1 MRKYSIWMYI
11 RNYKFNS
18 LLFKNFCMIFIT
30 MFIPLTLLLGVM
42 FHYFQKTNLE
52 KIGDSVRGDL
62 RQIMA
67 VTDTIQSNIVTMG
80 NNLASEDTT
89 LQFVKTPKWEY
100 PDYDTVQNINKMMRS
115 LSMLTGDYV
124 DSIYLYSYRND
135 YVLTENYAS
144 NITKFYDTQWL
155 QDDNRDS
162 YIRVYGRV
170 AVDRNG
176 GTQNCITSV
185 FSVPI
190 SKNDGRDGVILV
202 NMADIWGPQLE
213 KDDPGNKRSLFILD
227 HEGRILYHHQPD
239 YLGRDF
245 QKATGYPDDVSL
257 LLKDTGDGEV
267 MIDSAV
273 SGVTNWRYVMVAGLE
288 EYTQQKHTLRN
299 LICSALAGL
308 LLLTGF
314 AAYIISVRVF
324 RPVREIME
332 MIDNPSKFYNQN
344 ARRNG
349 PLNELRYIT
358 ASFLE
363 SLHQKEAS
371 QEQLAQYMTSLKE
384 AQVALLQAQIN
395 PHFLFNTLQT
405 VNFLAIGLTRSDN
418 AVSSVV
424 GKLSAMLRKIMEV
437 DSNMMTIEEEV
448 EYCKAYLEIEKM
460 RFRDEFEVVWTL
472 EQELLPCYTV
482 KFTLQPILENCIRH
496 AFNQSDEPGLIRIEI
511 FSEEENIVFQV
522 SDNGS
527 GQSRGWIARMNERLQ
542 QVEILMGQ
550 HIGIQNVNQRI
561 RLIFGSEYGVSYQAQ
576 KSGGIMARIVIP
588 QEK

>member
-1 MRKYSIWMYI
+1 M
-11 RNYKFNS
+11 
-18 LLFKNFCMIFIT
+18 
-30 MFIPLTLLLGVM
+30 
-42 FHYFQKTNLE
+42 
-52 KIGDSVRGDL
+52 
-62 RQIMA
+62 
-67 VTDTIQSNIVTMG
+67 
-80 NNLASEDTT
+80 
-89 LQFVKTPKWEY
+89 
-100 PDYDTVQNINKMMRS
+100 
-115 LSMLTGDYV
+115 
-124 DSIYLYSYRND
+124 
-135 YVLTENYAS
+135 
-144 NITKFYDTQWL
+144 
-155 QDDNRDS
+155 
-162 YIRVYGRV
+162 
-170 AVDRNG
+170 
-176 GTQNCITSV
+176 
-185 FSVPI
+185 
-190 SKNDGRDGVILV
+190 
-202 NMADIWGPQLE
+202 
-213 KDDPGNKRSLFILD
+213 
-227 HEGRILYHHQPD
+227 
-239 YLGRDF
+239 
-245 QKATGYPDDVSL
+245 
-257 LLKDTGDGEV
+257 
-267 MIDSAV
+267 
-273 SGVTNWRYVMVAGLE
+273 
-288 EYTQQKHTLRN
+288 
-299 LICSALAGL
+299 
-308 LLLTGF
+308 
-314 AAYIISVRVF
+314 
-324 RPVREIME
+324 
-332 MIDNPSKFYNQN
+332 
-344 ARRNG
+344 
-349 PLNELRYIT
+349 NELRYIT